1 MPCGTDSLI
10 PLAASTPSPS
20 SATSSDSEVT
30 NVTAKGNK
38 SRGKS
43 ADWTE
48 KETFDLLQAWGPKYE
63 KLRSASQR
71 EKIALWNEIY
81 STYKECYPGSTRT
94 LAQVKKRQKNLEYE
108 FKQLKQRTRSTGE
121 AGIKS
126 IKDGFPYFD
135 LFDEVMGHRDSVDPS
150 KMAIEGSAT
159 FANGESGAS
168 NAAADVTEI
177 SMNSSMEET
186 PSTATDIGEKR
197 KTDEKSR
204 SKVKRKRRDVK
215 DGGIAPEWQSKFFEM
230 WERSMEEDNARYE
243 RSAEM
248 FREAQNK
255 QMEQTNAILA
265 GFKDIFVLVENV
277 FFFRD
282 NLIGE
287 CRG

>member
-1 MPCGTDSLI
+1 MPCRTESPI
-10 PLAASTPSPS
+10 SLAASTPPS
-20 SATSSDSEVT
+20 SSAASSDSEVT

-48 KETFDLLQAWGPKYE
+48 EETFDLLQAWGPKYE

-81 STYKECYPGSTRT
+81 STYKECHPRSTRT

-108 FKQLKQRTRSTGE
+108 FNQLKQRTRSTGE

-150 KMAIEGSAT
+150 KMAIEGSTT
-159 FANGESGAS
+159 FPNGESGAS

-177 SMNSSMEET
+177 SRNSSIEET

-215 DGGIAPEWQSKFFEM
+215 DGGVAPEWQSKFFEM
-230 WERSMEEDNARYE
+230 WERSMEEDNGRYE

-265 GFKDIFVLVENV
+265 GFKDIFKDLASK
-277 FFFRD
+277 
-282 NLIGE
+282 
-287 CRG
+287 